1 MANVTFLRSDFEKLV
16 GRKLTEKDYRERLEM
31 LGTPLDAITDEE
43 VTFEVFPNR
52 PDLLSIEGFARAVRG
67 FLGIETGLKNYN
79 TKKSKYEVIVDK
91 ALIEKKGDAWRGC
104 AAFAVVKGYTFTDE
118 TVSSFMQLQE
128 KLALTIG
135 RRRRKCSVGTY
146 DLRDINWPIHYKDVG
161 LDHKFVPLGFNEEM
175 TVKKCLEKHPRCLEY
190 KHLTE
195 SWISYPAYID
205 NKNNTLSLLP
215 FTNAEFSKIRED
227 TSDMFIEVTGTEFKA
242 CEEMLNVIT
251 TALADR
257 GAEIHEVTA
266 VYPQDIGR
274 GKRFTTPQLK
284 PLEMPLDLNY
294 VNRLLD
300 LDFKPPEVK
309 KELEKMRF
317 GMNGDKVLIPAYRTD
332 IMHNIDLVEDIAIA
346 HGYEKFEP
354 RIPKI
359 ATIGQPNPAE
369 NFSNHLRTAMIG
381 LGFQEVV
388 NFVLSNEERDYV
400 ATNRGPEPHI
410 EIWNP
415 KTADY
420 TMARTSIAPSLL
432 HTLSLNASSEMPHK
446 IFEVGLTVQLD
457 PKAETGARNERRIAA
472 AISHSSANY
481 SEMKAFTETV
491 LSQLGKK
498 YEFEESKD
506 SMFIPG
512 RAVLIRIDG
521 KKVGV
526 MGEVS
531 PKVLSNFKIEYPVT
545 LFELE
550 AGKLA

>member
-1 MANVTFLRSDFEKLV
+1 MASINFIRSDFEKLV
-16 GRKLTEKDYRERLEM
+16 GRKLTETDYREQLEM
-31 LGTPLDAITDEE
+31 MGTPLEGLTDEE
-43 VTFEVFPNR
+43 VSFEVFPNR

-67 FLGIETGLKNYN
+67 FLGIETGLKAYN
-79 TKKSKYEVIVDK
+79 VKKSKYEVIVDK
-91 ALIEKKGDAWRGC
+91 ALVEKKGDAWRGC

-118 TVSSFMQLQE
+118 SVASFMQLQE
-128 KLALTIG
+128 KLAITIG
-135 RRRRKCSVGTY
+135 RRRRKCSIGTY
-146 DLRDINWPIHYKDVG
+146 DLRDINWPIHYKDVS
-161 LDHKFVPLGFNEEM
+161 LDHKFIPLGFNEEM
-175 TVKKCLEKHPRCLEY
+175 TVKECLEKHPKCLEY

-242 CEEMLNVIT
+242 CEEMLNVVT
-251 TALADR
+251 TALADQ

-274 GKRFTTPQLK
+274 GKRFTAPRLK
-284 PLEMPLDLNY
+284 PWEMPLDLDY

-300 LDFKPPEVK
+300 LDLKSPEIK

-317 GMNGDKVLIPAYRTD
+317 GFDGKKVLIPAYRTD
-332 IMHNIDLVEDIAIA
+332 IMHNIDLVEDIAIG

-359 ATIGQPNPAE
+359 ATIGQPNPME
-369 NFSNHLRTAMIG
+369 IFSNHVRTAMIG

-415 KTADY
+415 KTSDY
-420 TMARTSIAPSLL
+420 TMIRTCLSPSLL
-432 HTLSLNASSEMPHK
+432 HSLFLNASSEMPHK

-457 PKAETGARNERRIAA
+457 PKAETGTRNERRIAA
-472 AISHSSANY
+472 AVSHSGANY
-481 SEMKAFTETV
+481 SEMKAYTEAF
-491 LSQLGKK
+491 LNQLGKK
-498 YEFEESKD
+498 FEFKESKD
-506 SMFIPG
+506 ELFIPG
-512 RAVLIRIDG
+512 RAVLIYVNG
-521 KKVGV
+521 KKAGI
-526 MGEVS
+526 MGEIS
-531 PKVLSNFKIEYPVT
+531 PGVLSNFKIEYPIT

-550 AGKLA
+550 VEKLV